1 MAKIKRPEYISS
13 IIKEYG
19 EIISNG
25 LAVLETKKDY
35 KTISVSP
42 AIDIALGGGIKEGSW
57 VMLTGDPKSGKTTTA
72 MQIAANCQKDG
83 RPIIYLDAEGRLK
96 EMNFEVRD
104 LDPNKMQIIH
114 SVDAPLSA
122 EEFLDVAYKLISHP
136 DNYGAVLIIDS
147 ISSLIPAKELDG
159 EMKAGRSGLPKILSI
174 FTKKIGQLLPRQR
187 GLIIAITHFIAN
199 TSGFGVSKMPDGGN
213 KIQYQADTRME
224 IKTAPTPWVNTNKDR
239 IGQQVNWK
247 IVCSSMGAPGGE
259 AQSWIKYGHGIDK
272 VQEILMLSQDLG
284 MIDKAGAWL
293 TCSFML
299 EHKDLA
305 TEIKPDI
312 NIEDDEAILKA
323 FKFQGQDRLY
333 TFLSENPKLVL
344 LLEAQIKEVL

>member
-25 LAVLETKKDY
+25 IVVLETKKNY

-104 LDPNKMQIIH
+104 LNPDKMQIIH

-174 FTKKIGQLLPRQR
+174 FTKK
-187 GLIIAITHFIAN
+187 
-199 TSGFGVSKMPDGGN
+199 
-213 KIQYQADTRME
+213 
-224 IKTAPTPWVNTNKDR
+224 
-239 IGQQVNWK
+239 
-247 IVCSSMGAPGGE
+247 
-259 AQSWIKYGHGIDK
+259 
-272 VQEILMLSQDLG
+272 
-284 MIDKAGAWL
+284 
-293 TCSFML
+293 
-299 EHKDLA
+299 
-305 TEIKPDI
+305 
-312 NIEDDEAILKA
+312 
-323 FKFQGQDRLY
+323 
-333 TFLSENPKLVL
+333 
-344 LLEAQIKEVL
+344 

>member
-1 MAKIKRPEYISS
+1 
-13 IIKEYG
+13 
-19 EIISNG
+19 
-25 LAVLETKKDY
+25 
-35 KTISVSP
+35 
-42 AIDIALGGGIKEGSW
+42 
-57 VMLTGDPKSGKTTTA
+57 
-72 MQIAANCQKDG
+72 
-83 RPIIYLDAEGRLK
+83 
-96 EMNFEVRD
+96 
-104 LDPNKMQIIH
+104 
-114 SVDAPLSA
+114 
-122 EEFLDVAYKLISHP
+122 
-136 DNYGAVLIIDS
+136 
-147 ISSLIPAKELDG
+147 
-159 EMKAGRSGLPKILSI
+159 
-174 FTKKIGQLLPRQR
+174 LPRQR

-224 IKTAPTPWVNTNKDR
+224 IKNAPTPWVNTNKDR

-305 TEIKPDI
+305 TEIKPDT

-323 FKFQGQDRLY
+323 FKFQGQDKLY

-344 LLEAQIKEVL
+344 LLEAQIKEML